1 MDEER
6 LGPNGGM
13 MYALEELE
21 ENIEW
26 LERGLEK
33 CAKEGEYVVFD
44 CPGQVELVTHHGAL
58 RRILARVEKLGY
70 RVSIFFFSFF
80 LFCFFL
86 SCSACSLVRL
96 TDLARE

>member
-1 MDEER
+1 MDEEH

-26 LERGLEK
+26 LETALERM
-33 CAKEGEYVVFD
+33 AKEGEYVVFD

-58 RRILARVEKLGY
+58 RRILGRVEKLGY
-70 RVSIFFFSFF
+70 RVSRRALI
-80 LFCFFL
+80 
-86 SCSACSLVRL
+86 
-96 TDLARE
+96 